1 MAFDYN
7 QQQTHKQE
15 TKPAAS
21 AGNAVK
27 NDTKNSS
34 PLNSPFS
41 TQTNKTS
48 IGAEAMQRE
57 AGRSVVE
64 EDQFSFDQPFSV
76 GNVVPLPK
84 TKPTASAQPP
94 KQTYQPALVQQEPSY
109 DNMDAFYAHNT
120 QNTQN
125 AHMTAQTALTAPS
138 AQTEAS
144 SKPVVPSVA
153 DDIDFFDALGGPPM
167 DDFPSGPSPFAAAA
181 PAPPPPPTASYSNS
195 NSNSNSSPS
204 SLSLSHQPVSAHQ
217 AEPSYNTAGNMPSS
231 LTQPFSTT
239 NIQTN
244 QPTTSQNPPFTS
256 SSGDANDF
264 FDSDSFSSQ
273 PASYVSA
280 QSQPVTS
287 NPQQQQQF
295 QNDVDF
301 FDYF

>member
-1 MAFDYN
+1 M
-7 QQQTHKQE
+7 
-15 TKPAAS
+15 
-21 AGNAVK
+21 
-27 NDTKNSS
+27 
-34 PLNSPFS
+34 
-41 TQTNKTS
+41 
-48 IGAEAMQRE
+48 
-57 AGRSVVE
+57 E